1 VNADH
6 VDLAHEILFDMFQ
19 NLISWLED
27 SVEVG
32 GNKQKEA
39 KIHDGLLVAYGECTP
54 HDLDNF
60 GDGWRLQSIMQ
71 SVYMEKSKVS
81 KSTAE
86 RHFKDFGSDLFNRK
100 KSNGRVYLRKK
111 GENQ

>member
-1 VNADH
+1 
-6 VDLAHEILFDMFQ
+6 MFQ
-19 NLISWLED
+19 KLISWLED

-86 RHFKDFGSDLFNRK
+86 RHFKDFGADLFNRK